1 MVLRNLMQPL
11 LQFRFS
17 EEVIARLMLL
27 QVFIFII
34 EFMVNGLEG
43 GDQDFD
49 FSRYSNIER
58 RYCYSRRAEK

>member
-1 MVLRNLMQPL
+1 MVLRDLMQPL

-34 EFMVNGLEG
+34 EFMVDGLVDRG
-43 GDQDFD
+43 SLDFD
-49 FSRYSNIER
+49 FSSYSKKR
-58 RYCYSRRAEK
+58 SDCS

>member
-1 MVLRNLMQPL
+1 MVLRDLMQPL

-34 EFMVNGLEG
+34 EFMVDGLVDRG
-43 GDQDFD
+43 SLDFD
-49 FSRYSNIER
+49 FSSYSKKRND
-58 RYCYSRRAEK
+58 CS